1 MRDWI
6 VGLGALLS
14 AGAAQGGTPSEP
26 RPMRPGW
33 LVLQLPDGVEL
44 HYLPL
49 AVTLKDYPKE
59 ARRAGDEGTSL
70 LNLQVDSSGLTGRST
85 AGSSGSPVLDEQACR
100 VYQKRGRFDLRG
112 ASEPV
117 TIQAPV
123 RWVLVD

>member
-6 VGLGALLS
+6 IGVGALLS
-14 AGAAQGGTPSEP
+14 AGAAQGATPSDRAP
-26 RPMRPGW
+26 TRPGW
-33 LVLQLPDGVEL
+33 LVLQLPDGAEL
-44 HYLPL
+44 RYLPL

-70 LNLQVDSSGLTGRST
+70 LDLQVGSSGLTGCST
-85 AGSSGSPVLDEQACR
+85 ARSSGSPVLDEQACR
-100 VYQKRGRFDLRG
+100 LYQKRGRFDLRG

-117 TIQAPV
+117 TIKASV